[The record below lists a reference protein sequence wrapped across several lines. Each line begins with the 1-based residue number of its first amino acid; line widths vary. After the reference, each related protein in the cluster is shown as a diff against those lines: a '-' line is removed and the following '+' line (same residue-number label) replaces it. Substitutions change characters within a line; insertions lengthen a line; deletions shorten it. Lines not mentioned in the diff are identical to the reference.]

1 VFQGRTLLRLLQVQQ
16 IVKSDF
22 QVKNTPERSVFYLAG
37 WYTVNM
43 YILAFIFI
51 FLLGTIIGSFLNVV
65 IYRFGTGKMISR
77 GRSICMICN
86 RTLRWYELIPVF
98 SFLIQSGRCRR
109 CASKISHQYP
119 SVEFGTGLLF
129 TLLAFHFLPILTISQ
144 TAFVTQLVLYMLMFS
159 FLIVIIVYDIRHKII
174 PDIFVYS
181 YAIVALISVYI
192 QPSLWGF
199 LAGPILALPF
209 ALLWLVSGGRAMGLG
224 DAKLILGIG
233 WMLGISHGLSALV
246 LAFWIGA
253 AVSIAIL
260 LTHKKKM
267 NMKSQIP
274 FAPFLILGAL
284 LAFFFHLEI
293 LSLVSIFNV
302 II

>member
-1 VFQGRTLLRLLQVQQ
+1 M
-16 IVKSDF
+16 
-22 QVKNTPERSVFYLAG
+22 
-37 WYTVNM
+37 YT
-43 YILAFIFI
+43 LAFIFI

-77 GRSICMICN
+77 GRSICMTCN

-129 TLLAFHFLPILTISQ
+129 ALTAFHFLPLLYVSQ
-144 TAFVTQLVLYMLMFS
+144 TTFITTLVLYMLMFS
-159 FLIVIIVYDIRHKII
+159 FLIVIIVYDLRHKII

-181 YAIVALISVYI
+181 YAVVAFILACIT
-192 QPSLWGF
+192 PSLWGF

-233 WMLGISHGLSALV
+233 WMLGISQGLSALI

-253 AVSIAIL
+253 LVSIAIL
-260 LTHKKKM
+260 LTHKNKI

-293 LSLVSIFNV
+293 LPLVSIFNV